1 MKKNYFMLVCLVFFM
16 ALQANAQNFT
26 IDQLFGKW
34 HFTADVE
41 FTADATQAHKEALS
55 GDCEAVISAD
65 EVYLAKIV
73 GFAGSKEQQ
82 NINQIGAK
90 DGQDMAKI
98 NNLNTPQLWS
108 DLLLANENGDNPYGV
123 FADGDWKVKSYGPVY
138 YNVYAADGLITIPD
152 FTVVL
157 KMTDYQAEKATVIAK
172 YTNVKMTL
180 VEAETIEVADIS
192 GDWIFTAGNGAY
204 DTMAGSVI
212 PKNFALTLAK
222 SGSSNRDYTATI
234 SIEGYSSVEMPAI
247 FDGNTLALAYDD
259 TYLDEANGIRF
270 APMYGSAKKGT
281 IEFKSQSETAF
292 TLYSGFSFASDKMG
306 KTKDETADSLYVN
319 GEYHQW
325 YIAGTLKSAAG
336 GSQAFTWDGIW
347 NVKVGNPAT
356 DIIKA
361 GDEDISSWPAEFE
374 MQVTYYD
381 AIDKYYVDKFMGFD
395 IYNINQ
401 GGMVL
406 TPNEDGTASVALD
419 GYYDCAFLKQNEDGT
434 FIQLTNS
441 SGAATNFTLTLNEDG
456 SVKIEDLFV
465 QILDFNT
472 GVQTPVVFYQNMTA
486 VKEGAEEPVFDWTGD
501 YRFKAGAVDVYY
513 KDVEFPTEFDVNIT
527 YFDGSQYGMDS
538 YYYIS
543 SFMGKQLGQS
553 VIKLNVAEDGNSA
566 EMVVGVLCGA
576 IVPGEQY
583 YKIYDMNAT
592 KSPVAMTLNEDGT
605 ISIANFFIKVLN
617 YNDDS
622 EVAGALYKDAVLVA
636 AGSSSSIEN
645 VNTDNN
651 AVEGIFDIQGRRIEN
666 IAAPGLYIING
677 RKVLV
682 K

>member
-192 GDWIFTAGNGAY
+192 GDWNFTAGNGAY